1 MRARHVSNQQRILPR
16 MNEKFA
22 ILLSTFG
29 PSSTFSLL
37 SYEICA
43 KHSVGT
49 RPFGLPID
57 SHTLLV
63 RLGQVKTIKIYL
75 LLRVPECATFLFYSF
90 SPSSVP
96 AGTVEVNE
104 REFDII
110 KNESNYINRH
120 YKEEN
125 DLIRFQDWRL

>member
-1 MRARHVSNQQRILPR
+1 MQL
-16 MNEKFA
+16 
-22 ILLSTFG
+22 
-29 PSSTFSLL
+29 FSFT
-37 SYEICA
+37 
-43 KHSVGT
+43 H
-49 RPFGLPID
+49 F
-57 SHTLLV
+57 
-63 RLGQVKTIKIYL
+63 Q
-75 LLRVPECATFLFYSF
+75 